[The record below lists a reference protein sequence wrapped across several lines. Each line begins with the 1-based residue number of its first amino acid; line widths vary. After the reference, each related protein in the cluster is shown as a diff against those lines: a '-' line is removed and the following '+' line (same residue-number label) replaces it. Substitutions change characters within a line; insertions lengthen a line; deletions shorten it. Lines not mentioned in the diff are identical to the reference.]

1 VQARARG
8 RKAGCACV
16 RYVPRASPSDA
27 APSPAITHHL
37 FTPSLRRRI
46 VDHPWPMASSATAAA
61 ASSTEGC
68 NRYHSDMN
76 REDRWRKKKEK
87 KAKKGKKKSKR
98 AAKEH
103 FDDAP
108 KKKRKTEVASLSD
121 STKGNPLNFDY
132 KYILAPMVGA
142 SELAFRLLARKYG
155 ARLAYTPMMS
165 STSFAR
171 DEAYRRQE
179 FQTIPEDRP
188 LVCHFSAN
196 NPDDFARAAQLCEPY
211 CDAIDLN
218 LGCPQRT
225 AYVGH
230 FGSYLLERK
239 DRELVLSIVKAAV
252 KAVSIPIFCKIRL
265 LDTLEETVELCRQ
278 LRDAGVSLIAVHA
291 RYRASFERKGP
302 GARDGPAM
310 LDQVL
315 ELKKAIPNIP
325 IIANGNV
332 ITYED
337 VVKNLSFTQADGVMS
352 AEGILDNPA
361 LFLPQLGSREKAQRS
376 VVIADPSPILDNGAS
391 STSDK
396 KERKIR
402 KKLRA
407 IQKIEEKVKAE
418 GESSINDEQREKL
431 SGKSKIESK
440 LAKLVA
446 GRGEDSAISPST
458 KGPQTKTV
466 TLGELYESADDKL
479 KLANEY
485 LALVRQYPI
494 TIRTVV
500 FHTRRML
507 KDMLNQYQL
516 MEECVACQSVD
527 EVQRILDRC
536 RKYQEDPESFVYDI
550 EKAKQQKEALARKKR
565 EEGKR
570 KAFEA
575 RMVRK
580 AKREGKADLEHYLR
594 IGAEVPTL
602 NTIQKLRSLQ
612 RDEQLRLWKQD
623 HSQHCVAFH
632 LDPEGCKR
640 DRACAFLHTD
650 AKGTNSFV
658 ESDEVAG

>member
-1 VQARARG
+1 MG
-8 RKAGCACV
+8 
-16 RYVPRASPSDA
+16 S
-27 APSPAITHHL
+27 
-37 FTPSLRRRI
+37 
-46 VDHPWPMASSATAAA
+46 SSATVV
-61 ASSTEGC
+61 
-68 NRYHSDMN
+68 R
-76 REDRWRKKKEK
+76 DRDGKKKRKRKKKEY
-87 KAKKGKKKSKR
+87 ADGG
-98 AAKEH
+98 E
-103 FDDAP
+103 
-108 KKKRKTEVASLSD
+108 KKKRRTD
-121 STKGNPLNFDY
+121 TKLNNPSRRLNFDY

-155 ARLAYTPMMS
+155 AQLAYTPMMS

-171 DEAYRRQE
+171 DEEYRQQE

-196 NPDDFARAAQLCEPY
+196 NPEDFARAAQLCEPY

-230 FGSYLLERK
+230 FGSYLLGKE
-239 DRELVLSIVKAAV
+239 DRDLVLSIVRAAV

-265 LDTLEETVELCRQ
+265 LDTLEETVKLCRQ
-278 LRDAGVSLIAVHA
+278 LRDAGASLIAVHA
-291 RYRASFERKGP
+291 RYRASYERKGP
-302 GARDGPAM
+302 SARDGPAM

-315 ELKKAIPNIP
+315 ELKKAIPDIL
-325 IIANGNV
+325 IITNGNV
-332 ITYED
+332 VIYED
-337 VVKNLSFTQADGVMS
+337 VVQNLSFTQADGVMS

-361 LFLPQLGSREKAQRS
+361 LFLPRLGSREETDKS
-376 VVIADPSPILDNGAS
+376 ITIADPSPLPGDGLGR
-391 STSDK
+391 DK
-396 KERKIR
+396 KERKLR
-402 KKLRA
+402 KKLRVVS
-407 IQKIEEKVKAE
+407 KIEEKIRIG

-431 SGKSKIESK
+431 ARKSKIQAK
-440 LAKLVA
+440 LAKLAARQVKA
-446 GRGEDSAISPST
+446 SVKSGGND
-458 KGPQTKTV
+458 GPKTKTV
-466 TLGELYESADDKL
+466 SLGELYESADDKL
-479 KLANEY
+479 KLAFEY
-485 LALVRQYPI
+485 LALVQKYPI
-494 TIRTVV
+494 KIRTVV

-516 MEECVACQSVD
+516 MEECVACQTVD
-527 EVQRILDRC
+527 EVQRIIDRC
-536 RKYQEDPESFVYDI
+536 RKYKEDPESFVYDI
-550 EKAKQQKEALARKKR
+550 EKAKQQKEALERKKR

-580 AKREGKADLEHYLR
+580 AKREGKDLEHYLR

-602 NTIQKLRSLQ
+602 STIQKLKSLQ

-623 HSQHCVAFH
+623 HSQHCMAFH

-650 AKGTNSFV
+650 AKDGNSFV

>member
-1 VQARARG
+1 MEMMGASSI
-8 RKAGCACV
+8 AGV
-16 RYVPRASPSDA
+16 SEGHYREVDPEE
-27 APSPAITHHL
+27 
-37 FTPSLRRRI
+37 RRR
-46 VDHPWPMASSATAAA
+46 
-61 ASSTEGC
+61 
-68 NRYHSDMN
+68 
-76 REDRWRKKKEK
+76 RKKEGRLKMDRD
-87 KAKKGKKKSKR
+87 GKK
-98 AAKEH
+98 
-103 FDDAP
+103 
-108 KKKRKTEVASLSD
+108 KKKRKKEHSNDAGKKKKSRVD
-121 STKGNPLNFDY
+121 TKLTYPSRRLNFDY

-155 ARLAYTPMMS
+155 AQLAYTPMMS

-230 FGSYLLERK
+230 FGSYLLGNE
-239 DRELVLSIVKAAV
+239 DRELVLNIMRAAV

-265 LDTLEETVELCRQ
+265 LDTLEETIELCRQ
-278 LRDAGVSLIAVHA
+278 LRDAGCSLIAIHA

-310 LDQVL
+310 LEQVL
-315 ELKKAIPNIP
+315 EVKKAVPEIP

-337 VVKNLSFTQADGVMS
+337 VIQNLSFSHADGIMS

-361 LFLPQLGSREKAQRS
+361 LFLPQLGSRDESDKNI
-376 VVIADPSPILDNGAS
+376 VIADPSSPTGS
-391 STSDK
+391 SSSYDK
-396 KERKIR
+396 KERKLR

-407 IQKIEEKVKAE
+407 IHKIKERIKTGGEK
-418 GESSINDEQREKL
+418 SINDEQREKL
-431 SGKSKIESK
+431 SRMSKIE
-440 LAKLVA
+440 AKLMKIIARSV
-446 GRGEDSAISPST
+446 DQSAKSLGSD
-458 KGPQTKTV
+458 GPQTTAV
-466 TLGELYESADDKL
+466 NLGELYESADDKL
-479 KLANEY
+479 NLAYEY
-485 LALVRQYPI
+485 LALVRQFPVK
-494 TIRTVV
+494 IRTAV

-516 MEECVACQSVD
+516 MEDCVGCQTVD
-527 EVQRILDRC
+527 EVQGILDRC
-536 RKYQEDPESFVYDI
+536 RKYQEDPKSFVYDI
-550 EKAKQQKEALARKKR
+550 EKAKQQKEALARKKL

-575 RMVRK
+575 RMIRK
-580 AKREGKADLEHYLR
+580 AKREGKADLEYYLR

-602 NTIQKLRSLQ
+602 TTIQQLRSLQ
-612 RDEQLRLWKQD
+612 RDERLRLWKQH
-623 HSQHCVAFH
+623 HSQHCMAFH

-640 DRACAFLHTD
+640 DRACAFLHTE
-650 AKGTNSFV
+650 AKGVNSFV